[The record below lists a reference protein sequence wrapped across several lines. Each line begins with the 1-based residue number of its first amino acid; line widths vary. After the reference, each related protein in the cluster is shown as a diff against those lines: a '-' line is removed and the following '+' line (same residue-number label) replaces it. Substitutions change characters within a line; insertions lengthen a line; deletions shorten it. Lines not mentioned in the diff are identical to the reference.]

1 MIEFML
7 MIIILVLEFVVIGLL
22 LLVNDKKGGESKQW
36 I

>member
-22 LLVNDKKGGESKQW
+22 VLVNDKKGGESK
-36 I
+36 

>member
-22 LLVNDKKGGESKQW
+22 LLVNDKKGGESK
-36 I
+36 